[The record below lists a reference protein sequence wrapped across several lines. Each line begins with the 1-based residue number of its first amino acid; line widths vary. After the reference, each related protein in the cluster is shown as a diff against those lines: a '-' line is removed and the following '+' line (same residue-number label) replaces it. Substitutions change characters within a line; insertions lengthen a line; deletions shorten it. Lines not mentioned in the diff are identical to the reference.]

1 MKNRIVYLLIL
12 LVIGFLLVGCGKT
25 DEDIRMEDE
34 IIGYWYALDSNGDLE
49 VNIPEYS
56 FSENNEGFTTLYG
69 STNDMNWEIKRGQ
82 LKVYYDK
89 APDYIIGYD
98 KYNSRSLFQI
108 HKLDGDH
115 LKVTQFY
122 NDGFQSELD
131 FYRNID

>member
-1 MKNRIVYLLIL
+1 MKTKIVYLFIL
-12 LVIGFLLVGCGKT
+12 LSGVLFLTGCGQT

-108 HKLDGDH
+108 HKIEDDY

-122 NDGFQSELD
+122 NDGFQSELE
-131 FYRNID
+131 FYKNID

>member
-1 MKNRIVYLLIL
+1 MKTKIVYLFIL
-12 LVIGFLLVGCGKT
+12 LTGILFLTSCGKT

-56 FSENNEGFTTLYG
+56 FSEDNEGFTSLYG
-69 STNDMNWEIKRGQ
+69 TTNDMHWEIKRGQ

-108 HKLDGDH
+108 HELDGDY

-131 FYRNID
+131 FYRNIN

>member
-1 MKNRIVYLLIL
+1 MKTKIVYLFIL
-12 LVIGFLLVGCGKT
+12 LSGVLFLTGCGQT

-56 FSENNEGFTTLYG
+56 FSENNEGFTTLSG

-108 HKLDGDH
+108 HKIEDDY

-122 NDGFQSELD
+122 NDGFQSELE
-131 FYRNID
+131 FYKNID

>member
-1 MKNRIVYLLIL
+1 MKNRIVYLFIFLTGIL
-12 LVIGFLLVGCGKT
+12 FLASCGKT

-56 FSENNEGFTTLYG
+56 FNENNEGFTMLYG
-69 STNDMNWEIKRGQ
+69 STNNMNWEIKRGQ
-82 LKVYYDK
+82 LNVYYDE
-89 APDYIIGYD
+89 APNYIIGYD
-98 KYNSRSLFQI
+98 KYNSRSLFQV
-108 HKLDGDH
+108 HELEGDY
-115 LKVTQFY
+115 LRVTQFY

>member
-1 MKNRIVYLLIL
+1 MKTRIVYLFIL
-12 LVIGFLLVGCGKT
+12 LSGILFLTGCGQT

-34 IIGYWYALDSNGDLE
+34 IIGYWYALDSNGDFE

-56 FSENNEGFTTLYG
+56 FSENDEGFTTLYG
-69 STNDMNWEIKRGQ
+69 STNDMHWEIKGGQ

-108 HKLDGDH
+108 HKLEGDY
-115 LKVTQFY
+115 LKVTQYY
-122 NDGFQSELD
+122 NDGFQSELE
-131 FYRNID
+131 FYKNID